1 MKVLVVGGGGREH
14 TLCLGISESDEL
26 TDLYCAPGNGGIQQI
41 ATCVPVDAEDLDGIA
56 SFVTDEGIDLVV
68 IGPERPLI
76 MGLGDQLRNNDVL
89 VYGPNSGA
97 AQLEGSKAFTDELLH
112 KYGLSGKRFRIF
124 STPQQAKE
132 YIDSQPVP
140 IVVKADGDAFGKG
153 VMVCE
158 DRDQAKDF
166 VDTIMVE
173 RKFSD
178 AGERVV
184 IEECLVGEEATI
196 QVFADGRTLRP
207 MVPSQDHKR
216 IGEGDT
222 GLNTG
227 GMGCYSPV
235 PAISDRIMH
244 TVTNGIIQPTLDAM
258 QSEGNPYNGTL
269 YGGIILTQNGP
280 ELLEYNCRFGDPE
293 AQVVIPRLESDLL
306 EILVATARGNLED
319 VEPEW
324 SDQVA
329 ACVVI
334 ASGGYPVEYEKG
346 KRITGLDEA
355 NADERVRI
363 YHAGTRFED
372 GDYYTDGGRVLGV
385 TALGDD
391 YDDAFDRAYA
401 AVDKIHFE
409 DMYFRSDIGWRARS
423 ETQ

>member
-76 MGLGDQLRNNDVL
+76 MGLGDQLRNNNVL

>member
-14 TLCLGISESDEL
+14 TLCLGISRSDEL
-26 TDLYCAPGNGGIQQI
+26 AELYCAPGNGGIQQT
-41 ATCVPVDAEDLDGIA
+41 ATCVPIDPEDLDRIVD
-56 SFVTDEGIDLVV
+56 FVDEKRVDLVV

-76 MGLGDQLRNNDVL
+76 MGLADRLRDNGVL
-89 VYGPNSGA
+89 VYGPGAGA

-124 STPQQAKE
+124 STPEQAKD
-132 YIDSQPVP
+132 YIESQPTP

-153 VMVCE
+153 VMVCN
-158 DRDQAKDF
+158 DRRQAKDF

-173 RKFSD
+173 REFGD
-178 AGERVV
+178 AGDRVV
-184 IEECLVGEEATI
+184 IEECLVGEEASI
-196 QVFADGRTLRP
+196 QVFADGKTLKP

-235 PAISDRIMH
+235 PAVSDRLMH
-244 TVTNGIIQPTLDAM
+244 TVTTSILQPTLDALAA
-258 QSEGNPYNGTL
+258 EGNAYNGTL
-269 YGGIILTQNGP
+269 YGGIMLTSNGP

-293 AQVVIPRLESDLL
+293 AQVVIPRLQSDLL
-306 EILVATARGNLED
+306 EILAATAEGRLGD
-319 VEPEW
+319 VTPQW
-324 SDQVA
+324 SSQVA

-346 KRITGLDEA
+346 KKISGLDEA
-355 NADERVRI
+355 DAEDGVQV
-363 YHAGTRFED
+363 YHAGTRMEN
-372 GDYYTDGGRVLGV
+372 GEYYTDGGRVLGV

-391 YDDAFDRAYA
+391 YDDAFARAYA
-401 AVDKIHFE
+401 AVEKIHFE

-423 ETQ
+423 DMS